1 MQGRV
6 AGMDLGPG
14 GVSLTT
20 DFRRAEIRE
29 SGSPDP
35 SCALSHLD
43 PYSGERQW

>member
-1 MQGRV
+1 
-6 AGMDLGPG
+6 MDLGPG

-20 DFRRAEIRE
+20 DFRRAELRE